1 MPEDLDAE
9 ELVSSDRRWW
19 IQSMEGGLRGRTG
32 ATIHAGEVDL
42 SWYVALF
49 FQYLLQVRVVNV
61 NFICAEKFTEFDI
74 LNCN

>member
-1 MPEDLDAE
+1 VVGRGGYKA
-9 ELVSSDRRWW
+9 
-19 IQSMEGGLRGRTG
+19 MEGGLRGRTG